1 MAILKLQ
8 NVNDSA
14 TFRVKQAEVVAGKF
28 GPQVKFEAENGDL
41 LFISEDT
48 AKRQLSRIPL
58 EVIDCAGETLTFY
71 RSENKS
77 GGAPYWNISVAD
89 AVDRSKPT
97 EPKRTIAPDVDGGTV
112 EARRIAMTKQY
123 LALWDMVATHLGQRC
138 AQLKM
143 PLTSEAVQSATATVW
158 IAFRD
163 RGIQPDGVVA
173 EPALPTTP
181 PPSGRRLSSPVMVP
195 DANPADDN
203 LPF

>member
-41 LFISEDT
+41 LFISQDT
-48 AKRQLSRIPL
+48 AMRQLSRIPL

-89 AVDRSKPT
+89 AVDRSKPA
-97 EPKRTIAPDVDGGTV
+97 EPKRLGSPYVPGLDGPEAPIEEDDGFGAFSAEIDSVLAVPTGKRLTIVQDYV
-112 EARRIAMTKQY
+112 
-123 LALWDMVATHLGQRC
+123 HL
-138 AQLKM
+138 LKHLKANSG
-143 PLTSEAVQSATATVW
+143 LTDEQAIQSAAATIF
-158 IAFRD
+158 IAWD
-163 RGIQPDGVVA
+163 KAGV
-173 EPALPTTP
+173 
-181 PPSGRRLSSPVMVP
+181 R
-195 DANPADDN
+195 
-203 LPF
+203 

>member
-41 LFISEDT
+41 LFISQDT
-48 AKRQLSRIPL
+48 AMRQLSRIPL

-89 AVDRSKPT
+89 AVDRSKPA
-97 EPKRTIAPDVDGGTV
+97 EPKRLGSPYVPGLDGPEAPIEDEGFEAFSAAIDSVSSAPTGKRATIVQDYCNLL
-112 EARRIAMTKQY
+112 K
-123 LALWDMVATHLGQRC
+123 HLKANSG
-138 AQLKM
+138 
-143 PLTSEAVQSATATVW
+143 LTDEQAIQSAAATIF
-158 IAFRD
+158 IAWD
-163 RGIQPDGVVA
+163 KAGV
-173 EPALPTTP
+173 
-181 PPSGRRLSSPVMVP
+181 R
-195 DANPADDN
+195 
-203 LPF
+203 